1 MTAPQMISILKIIRN
16 DLYKSKDNTDAFNP
30 KYIDV
35 RYNVVNG
42 ILSFI
47 ESLGVDIKKKQ
58 IKSIIKLEYLKS
70 YSSFHYLPYDED
82 NEHKYKF
89 LKSLIKLFKIKL

>member
-1 MTAPQMISILKIIRN
+1 MTAPQMISILIIIKN
-16 DLYKSKDNTDAFNP
+16 DLYKSKTNTDVVNP

-35 RYNVVNG
+35 RYNTVKG
-42 ILSFI
+42 ILSLI
-47 ESLGVDIKKKQ
+47 ECLGSDIKKKR

-70 YSSFHYLPYDED
+70 YSRFHYLPYDED
-82 NEHKYKF
+82 NEHMYKF